1 MALDGVF
8 LRHLKEEIGTSLLG
22 TRVDRVF
29 QPNRDELIL
38 AFRGFSAAYKLLISA
53 RANSARINLTTIPV
67 ENPQQPP
74 MLCMLLRKKLQ
85 GAKLLEITQPD
96 LERALMLKFDSV
108 NELGDHVELTL
119 AVEIMGRYSN
129 IILVDEN
136 GKIIDALKRV
146 DAEMSS
152 ERLVLPGLLY
162 RLPPPQDKLSMLTCT
177 VEEIMARIDALPRD
191 MELSK
196 ALMSVLQG
204 ISPII
209 AREVENSAGLGHE
222 VYVKSMTPPQRRR
235 TEMYVTTLMETAKNV
250 SGTPHIVIDPQNKP
264 KDFAFM
270 DIRQYGNAMTVS
282 EKKSFSEMLDAFY
295 AERDQIERMRV
306 KSQDLLRLL
315 ANHADRLSRKIANQQ
330 AELSACAERDTLRI
344 KGDLLSA
351 NMYAIQKGE
360 TSVKLQNFYDENL
373 AELEIALDPALTRPG
388 RFDRRVPVELPDLKG
403 REEILKV
410 HARKIKV
417 AEDVD
422 YNKIA
427 RMASGAS
434 GAELANIVNEAA
446 LRAVRDG
453 RRFATQSD
461 LEESI
466 EVVIAGYQ
474 KKNAILT
481 DQEKWTVAYHEI
493 GHALVAALQTHS
505 APVQK
510 ITIIPRTSGAL
521 GYTMQVEEGNHY
533 LMTKEELENKIA
545 TLTGG
550 RAAEEV
556 RFGVI
561 STGASNDIEQATK
574 LARGMITRY
583 GMSEAFDMVALE
595 TVTNQY
601 LGGDAS
607 LACSAETQTQID
619 HQVVALVKKE
629 HAKAVGI
636 LTENRAKLDELAKYL
651 YEKETITGEEFMAI
665 LNRA

>member
-1 MALDGVF
+1 M
-8 LRHLKEEIGTSLLG
+8 LG

-53 RANSARINLTTIPV
+53 RANSARVNLTTIPV

-270 DIRQYGNAMTVS
+270 DIRQYGSAMTVS

-360 TSVKLQNFYDENL
+360 TSVKLQNFYEENL
-373 AELEIALDPALTRPG
+373 AELEIALDPALTPQQNAQKYYKNYRKAKTAEEKLTEQIG
-388 RFDRRVPVELPDLKG
+388 LAQTELTYIDSVFESLALAENERDLN
-403 REEILKV
+403 EI
-410 HARKIKV
+410 R
-417 AEDVD
+417 
-422 YNKIA
+422 
-427 RMASGAS
+427 
-434 GAELANIVNEAA
+434 AELAEQGYVRRRAGKKNQKQPVLSAPLKFKTSDGFTVLVGRNNRQNDKLTMKDANNNDIWFHTKNIPGSHTVLVTDGKAPTEIAMEEAA
-446 LRAVRDG
+446 VLAAQHSRAKD
-453 RRFATQSD
+453 
-461 LEESI
+461 
-466 EVVIAGYQ
+466 
-474 KKNAILT
+474 
-481 DQEKWTVAYHEI
+481 
-493 GHALVAALQTHS
+493 S
-505 APVQK
+505 AQVPVD
-510 ITIIPRTSGAL
+510 
-521 GYTMQVEEGNHY
+521 Y
-533 LMTKEELENKIA
+533 
-545 TLTGG
+545 
-550 RAAEEV
+550 
-556 RFGVI
+556 
-561 STGASNDIEQATK
+561 
-574 LARGMITRY
+574 
-583 GMSEAFDMVALE
+583 
-595 TVTNQY
+595 
-601 LGGDAS
+601 
-607 LACSAETQTQID
+607 TQIRYVSKP
-619 HQVVALVKKE
+619 QG
-629 HAKAVGI
+629 AKPGMVI
-636 LTENRAKLDELAKYL
+636 YVQYKTVYVDPTTESKAKQQS
-651 YEKETITGEEFMAI
+651 
-665 LNRA
+665 

>member
-222 VYVKSMTPPQRRR
+222 MYVKSMTPPQRRR

-270 DIRQYGNAMTVS
+270 DIRQYGSAMTVS
-282 EKKSFSEMLDAFY
+282 EKESFSEMLDAFY

-373 AELEIALDPALTRPG
+373 AELEIALDPALTPQQNAQKYYKNYRKAKTAEEKLTEQIG
-388 RFDRRVPVELPDLKG
+388 LAQTELTYIDSVFESLALAENERDLN
-403 REEILKV
+403 EI
-410 HARKIKV
+410 R
-417 AEDVD
+417 
-422 YNKIA
+422 
-427 RMASGAS
+427 
-434 GAELANIVNEAA
+434 AELAEQGYVRRRVGKKNQKQPVLSAPLKFKTSDGFTVLVGRNNRQNDKLTMKDANNNDIWFHTKNIPGSHTVLVTDGKAPTETAMEEAA
-446 LRAVRDG
+446 VLAAQHSRAKD
-453 RRFATQSD
+453 
-461 LEESI
+461 
-466 EVVIAGYQ
+466 
-474 KKNAILT
+474 
-481 DQEKWTVAYHEI
+481 
-493 GHALVAALQTHS
+493 S
-505 APVQK
+505 AQVPVD
-510 ITIIPRTSGAL
+510 
-521 GYTMQVEEGNHY
+521 Y
-533 LMTKEELENKIA
+533 
-545 TLTGG
+545 
-550 RAAEEV
+550 
-556 RFGVI
+556 
-561 STGASNDIEQATK
+561 
-574 LARGMITRY
+574 
-583 GMSEAFDMVALE
+583 
-595 TVTNQY
+595 
-601 LGGDAS
+601 
-607 LACSAETQTQID
+607 TQIRYVSKP
-619 HQVVALVKKE
+619 QG
-629 HAKAVGI
+629 AKPGMVI
-636 LTENRAKLDELAKYL
+636 YVQYKTVYVDPTTESKAKQQS
-651 YEKETITGEEFMAI
+651 
-665 LNRA
+665 

>member
-1 MALDGVF
+1 M
-8 LRHLKEEIGTSLLG
+8 LG

-53 RANSARINLTTIPV
+53 RANSARVNLTTIPV

-270 DIRQYGNAMTVS
+270 DIRQYGSAMTVS

-373 AELEIALDPALTRPG
+373 AELEIALDPALTPQQNAQKYYKNYRKAKTAEEKLTEQIG
-388 RFDRRVPVELPDLKG
+388 LAQTELTYIDSVFESLALAENERDLN
-403 REEILKV
+403 EI
-410 HARKIKV
+410 R
-417 AEDVD
+417 
-422 YNKIA
+422 
-427 RMASGAS
+427 
-434 GAELANIVNEAA
+434 AELAEQGYVHRRAGKKNQKQPALSAPLKFKTSDGFTVLVGRNNRQNDKLTMKDANNNDIWFHTKNIPGSHTVLVTDGKAPTETAMEEAA
-446 LRAVRDG
+446 VLAAQHSRAKD
-453 RRFATQSD
+453 
-461 LEESI
+461 
-466 EVVIAGYQ
+466 
-474 KKNAILT
+474 
-481 DQEKWTVAYHEI
+481 
-493 GHALVAALQTHS
+493 S
-505 APVQK
+505 AQVPVD
-510 ITIIPRTSGAL
+510 
-521 GYTMQVEEGNHY
+521 Y
-533 LMTKEELENKIA
+533 
-545 TLTGG
+545 
-550 RAAEEV
+550 
-556 RFGVI
+556 
-561 STGASNDIEQATK
+561 
-574 LARGMITRY
+574 
-583 GMSEAFDMVALE
+583 
-595 TVTNQY
+595 
-601 LGGDAS
+601 
-607 LACSAETQTQID
+607 TQIRYVSKP
-619 HQVVALVKKE
+619 QG
-629 HAKAVGI
+629 AKPGMVI
-636 LTENRAKLDELAKYL
+636 YVQYKTIYVDPTTESKAKQQS
-651 YEKETITGEEFMAI
+651 
-665 LNRA
+665 

>member
-53 RANSARINLTTIPV
+53 RANSARVNLTTIPV

-222 VYVKSMTPPQRRR
+222 VYAKSMTPPQRRR

-250 SGTPHIVIDPQNKP
+250 SGTPYIVIDPQNKP

-270 DIRQYGNAMTVS
+270 DIRQYGSAMTVS

-373 AELEIALDPALTRPG
+373 AELEIALDPALTPQQNAQKYYKNYRKAKTAEEKLTEQIG
-388 RFDRRVPVELPDLKG
+388 LAQTELTYIDSVFESLALAENERDLN
-403 REEILKV
+403 EI
-410 HARKIKV
+410 R
-417 AEDVD
+417 
-422 YNKIA
+422 
-427 RMASGAS
+427 
-434 GAELANIVNEAA
+434 AELAEQGYVRRRAGKKNQKQPALSAPLKFKTSDGFTVLVGRNNRQNDKLTMKDANNNDIWFHTKNIPGSHTVLVTDGKAPTETAMEEAA
-446 LRAVRDG
+446 VLAAQHSRAKD
-453 RRFATQSD
+453 
-461 LEESI
+461 
-466 EVVIAGYQ
+466 
-474 KKNAILT
+474 
-481 DQEKWTVAYHEI
+481 
-493 GHALVAALQTHS
+493 S
-505 APVQK
+505 AQVPVD
-510 ITIIPRTSGAL
+510 
-521 GYTMQVEEGNHY
+521 Y
-533 LMTKEELENKIA
+533 
-545 TLTGG
+545 
-550 RAAEEV
+550 
-556 RFGVI
+556 
-561 STGASNDIEQATK
+561 
-574 LARGMITRY
+574 
-583 GMSEAFDMVALE
+583 
-595 TVTNQY
+595 
-601 LGGDAS
+601 
-607 LACSAETQTQID
+607 TQIRYVSKP
-619 HQVVALVKKE
+619 QG
-629 HAKAVGI
+629 AKPGMVI
-636 LTENRAKLDELAKYL
+636 YVQYKTVYVDPTTESKAKQQS
-651 YEKETITGEEFMAI
+651 
-665 LNRA
+665 

>member
-1 MALDGVF
+1 M
-8 LRHLKEEIGTSLLG
+8 LG

-53 RANSARINLTTIPV
+53 RANSARVNLTTIPV

-129 IILVDEN
+129 IILVDED

-270 DIRQYGNAMTVS
+270 DIRQYGSAMTVS

-373 AELEIALDPALTRPG
+373 AELEIALDPALTPQQNAQKYYKNYRKAKTAEEKLTEQIG
-388 RFDRRVPVELPDLKG
+388 LAQTELTYIDSVFESLALAENERDLN
-403 REEILKV
+403 EI
-410 HARKIKV
+410 R
-417 AEDVD
+417 
-422 YNKIA
+422 
-427 RMASGAS
+427 
-434 GAELANIVNEAA
+434 AELAEQGYVRRRAGKKNQKQPALSTPLKFKTSDGFTVLVGRNNRQNDKLTMKDANNNDIWFHTKNIPGSHTVLVTDGKAPTETAMEEAA
-446 LRAVRDG
+446 VLAAQHSRAKD
-453 RRFATQSD
+453 
-461 LEESI
+461 
-466 EVVIAGYQ
+466 
-474 KKNAILT
+474 
-481 DQEKWTVAYHEI
+481 
-493 GHALVAALQTHS
+493 S
-505 APVQK
+505 AQVPVD
-510 ITIIPRTSGAL
+510 
-521 GYTMQVEEGNHY
+521 Y
-533 LMTKEELENKIA
+533 
-545 TLTGG
+545 
-550 RAAEEV
+550 
-556 RFGVI
+556 
-561 STGASNDIEQATK
+561 
-574 LARGMITRY
+574 
-583 GMSEAFDMVALE
+583 
-595 TVTNQY
+595 
-601 LGGDAS
+601 
-607 LACSAETQTQID
+607 TQIRYVSKP
-619 HQVVALVKKE
+619 QG
-629 HAKAVGI
+629 AKPGMVI
-636 LTENRAKLDELAKYL
+636 YVQYKTVYVDPTTESKAKQQS
-651 YEKETITGEEFMAI
+651 
-665 LNRA
+665 

>member
-1 MALDGVF
+1 MVYFYDI
-8 LRHLKEEIGTSLLG
+8 LKEEIGTSLLG

-53 RANSARINLTTIPV
+53 RANSARVNLTTISV

-108 NELGDHVELTL
+108 NEL
-119 AVEIMGRYSN
+119 
-129 IILVDEN
+129 

-270 DIRQYGNAMTVS
+270 DIRQYGSAMTVS

-373 AELEIALDPALTRPG
+373 AELEIALDPALTPQQNAQKYYKNYRKAKTAEEKLTEQIG
-388 RFDRRVPVELPDLKG
+388 LAQTELTYIDSVFESLALAENERDLN
-403 REEILKV
+403 EI
-410 HARKIKV
+410 R
-417 AEDVD
+417 
-422 YNKIA
+422 
-427 RMASGAS
+427 
-434 GAELANIVNEAA
+434 AELAEQGYVRRREGKKNQKQPALSAPLKFKTSDGFTVLVGRNNRQNDKLTMKDANTNDIWFHTKNIPGSHTVLVTDGKAPTETAMEEAA
-446 LRAVRDG
+446 VLAAQHSRAKD
-453 RRFATQSD
+453 
-461 LEESI
+461 
-466 EVVIAGYQ
+466 
-474 KKNAILT
+474 
-481 DQEKWTVAYHEI
+481 
-493 GHALVAALQTHS
+493 S
-505 APVQK
+505 AQVPVD
-510 ITIIPRTSGAL
+510 
-521 GYTMQVEEGNHY
+521 Y
-533 LMTKEELENKIA
+533 
-545 TLTGG
+545 
-550 RAAEEV
+550 
-556 RFGVI
+556 
-561 STGASNDIEQATK
+561 
-574 LARGMITRY
+574 
-583 GMSEAFDMVALE
+583 
-595 TVTNQY
+595 
-601 LGGDAS
+601 
-607 LACSAETQTQID
+607 TQIRYVSKP
-619 HQVVALVKKE
+619 QG
-629 HAKAVGI
+629 AKPGMVI
-636 LTENRAKLDELAKYL
+636 YVQYKTVYVDPTTESKAKQQS
-651 YEKETITGEEFMAI
+651 
-665 LNRA
+665 

>member
-270 DIRQYGNAMTVS
+270 DIRQYGSAMTVS
-282 EKKSFSEMLDAFY
+282 EKESFSEMLDAFY

-373 AELEIALDPALTRPG
+373 AELEIALDPALTPQQNAQKYYKNYRKAKTAEEKLTEQIG
-388 RFDRRVPVELPDLKG
+388 LAQTELTYIDSVFESLALAENERDLN
-403 REEILKV
+403 EI
-410 HARKIKV
+410 R
-417 AEDVD
+417 
-422 YNKIA
+422 
-427 RMASGAS
+427 
-434 GAELANIVNEAA
+434 AELAEQGYVRRRAGKKNQKQPVLSAPLKFKTSDGFTVLVGRNNRQNDKLTMKDANNNDIWFHTKNIPGSHTVLVTDGKAPTETAMEEAA
-446 LRAVRDG
+446 VLAAQHSRAKD
-453 RRFATQSD
+453 
-461 LEESI
+461 
-466 EVVIAGYQ
+466 
-474 KKNAILT
+474 
-481 DQEKWTVAYHEI
+481 
-493 GHALVAALQTHS
+493 S
-505 APVQK
+505 AQVPVD
-510 ITIIPRTSGAL
+510 
-521 GYTMQVEEGNHY
+521 Y
-533 LMTKEELENKIA
+533 
-545 TLTGG
+545 
-550 RAAEEV
+550 
-556 RFGVI
+556 
-561 STGASNDIEQATK
+561 
-574 LARGMITRY
+574 
-583 GMSEAFDMVALE
+583 
-595 TVTNQY
+595 
-601 LGGDAS
+601 
-607 LACSAETQTQID
+607 TQIRYVSKP
-619 HQVVALVKKE
+619 QG
-629 HAKAVGI
+629 AKPGMVI
-636 LTENRAKLDELAKYL
+636 YVQYKTVYVDPTTESKAKQQS
-651 YEKETITGEEFMAI
+651 
-665 LNRA
+665 

>member
-1 MALDGVF
+1 M
-8 LRHLKEEIGTSLLG
+8 LG

-53 RANSARINLTTIPV
+53 RANSARVNLTTIPV
-67 ENPQQPP
+67 ENPQRPP

-235 TEMYVTTLMETAKNV
+235 TEMYVATLMETAKNV

-270 DIRQYGNAMTVS
+270 DIRQYGSAMTVS

-373 AELEIALDPALTRPG
+373 AELEIALDPALTPQQNAQKYYKNYRKAKTAEEKLTEQIG
-388 RFDRRVPVELPDLKG
+388 LAQTELTYIDSVFESLALAENERDLN
-403 REEILKV
+403 EI
-410 HARKIKV
+410 R
-417 AEDVD
+417 
-422 YNKIA
+422 
-427 RMASGAS
+427 
-434 GAELANIVNEAA
+434 AELAEQGYVRRREGKKNQKQPALSAPLKFKTSDGFTVLVGRNNRQNDKLTMKDANNNDIWFHTKNIPGSHTVLVTDGKAPTETAMEEAA
-446 LRAVRDG
+446 VLAAQHSRAKD
-453 RRFATQSD
+453 
-461 LEESI
+461 
-466 EVVIAGYQ
+466 
-474 KKNAILT
+474 
-481 DQEKWTVAYHEI
+481 
-493 GHALVAALQTHS
+493 S
-505 APVQK
+505 AQVPVD
-510 ITIIPRTSGAL
+510 
-521 GYTMQVEEGNHY
+521 Y
-533 LMTKEELENKIA
+533 
-545 TLTGG
+545 
-550 RAAEEV
+550 
-556 RFGVI
+556 
-561 STGASNDIEQATK
+561 
-574 LARGMITRY
+574 
-583 GMSEAFDMVALE
+583 
-595 TVTNQY
+595 
-601 LGGDAS
+601 
-607 LACSAETQTQID
+607 TQIRYVSKP
-619 HQVVALVKKE
+619 QG
-629 HAKAVGI
+629 AKPGMVI
-636 LTENRAKLDELAKYL
+636 YVQYKTVYVDPTTESKAKQQS
-651 YEKETITGEEFMAI
+651 
-665 LNRA
+665 

>member
-270 DIRQYGNAMTVS
+270 GIRQYGNAMTVS

-373 AELEIALDPALTRPG
+373 AELEIALDPALTPQQNAQKYYKNYRKAKTAEEKLTEQIG
-388 RFDRRVPVELPDLKG
+388 LAQTELTYIDSVFESLALAENERDLN
-403 REEILKV
+403 EI
-410 HARKIKV
+410 R
-417 AEDVD
+417 
-422 YNKIA
+422 
-427 RMASGAS
+427 
-434 GAELANIVNEAA
+434 AELAEQGYVRRKAGKKNQKQPALSAPLKFKTSDGFTVLVGRNNRQNDKLTMKDANNNDIWFHTKNIPGSHTVLVTDGKAPTETAMEEAA
-446 LRAVRDG
+446 VLAAQHSRAKD
-453 RRFATQSD
+453 
-461 LEESI
+461 
-466 EVVIAGYQ
+466 
-474 KKNAILT
+474 
-481 DQEKWTVAYHEI
+481 
-493 GHALVAALQTHS
+493 S
-505 APVQK
+505 AQVPVD
-510 ITIIPRTSGAL
+510 
-521 GYTMQVEEGNHY
+521 Y
-533 LMTKEELENKIA
+533 
-545 TLTGG
+545 
-550 RAAEEV
+550 
-556 RFGVI
+556 
-561 STGASNDIEQATK
+561 
-574 LARGMITRY
+574 
-583 GMSEAFDMVALE
+583 
-595 TVTNQY
+595 
-601 LGGDAS
+601 
-607 LACSAETQTQID
+607 TQIRYVSKP
-619 HQVVALVKKE
+619 QG
-629 HAKAVGI
+629 AKPGMVI
-636 LTENRAKLDELAKYL
+636 YVQYKTVYVDPTTESKAKQQS
-651 YEKETITGEEFMAI
+651 
-665 LNRA
+665 

>member
-295 AERDQIERMRV
+295 AERD
-306 KSQDLLRLL
+306 
-315 ANHADRLSRKIANQQ
+315 
-330 AELSACAERDTLRI
+330 TLRI

-373 AELEIALDPALTRPG
+373 AELEIALDPALTPQQNAQKYYKNYRKAKTAEEKLTEQIG
-388 RFDRRVPVELPDLKG
+388 LAQTELTYIDSVFESLALAENERDLN
-403 REEILKV
+403 EI
-410 HARKIKV
+410 R
-417 AEDVD
+417 
-422 YNKIA
+422 
-427 RMASGAS
+427 
-434 GAELANIVNEAA
+434 AELAEQGYVRRKAGKKNQKQPALSAPLKFKTSDGFTVLVGRNNRQNDKLTMKDANNNDIWFHTKNIPGSHTVLVTDGKAPTETAMEEAA
-446 LRAVRDG
+446 VLAAQHSRAKD
-453 RRFATQSD
+453 
-461 LEESI
+461 
-466 EVVIAGYQ
+466 
-474 KKNAILT
+474 
-481 DQEKWTVAYHEI
+481 
-493 GHALVAALQTHS
+493 S
-505 APVQK
+505 AQVPVD
-510 ITIIPRTSGAL
+510 
-521 GYTMQVEEGNHY
+521 Y
-533 LMTKEELENKIA
+533 
-545 TLTGG
+545 
-550 RAAEEV
+550 
-556 RFGVI
+556 
-561 STGASNDIEQATK
+561 
-574 LARGMITRY
+574 
-583 GMSEAFDMVALE
+583 
-595 TVTNQY
+595 
-601 LGGDAS
+601 
-607 LACSAETQTQID
+607 TQIRYVSKP
-619 HQVVALVKKE
+619 QG
-629 HAKAVGI
+629 AKPGMVI
-636 LTENRAKLDELAKYL
+636 YVQYKTVYVDPTTESKAKQQS
-651 YEKETITGEEFMAI
+651 
-665 LNRA
+665 

>member
-1 MALDGVF
+1 M
-8 LRHLKEEIGTSLLG
+8 LG

-53 RANSARINLTTIPV
+53 RANSARVNLTTIPV

-270 DIRQYGNAMTVS
+270 DIRQYGSAMTVS

-315 ANHADRLSRKIANQQ
+315 ANHADRLGRKIANQQ

-373 AELEIALDPALTRPG
+373 AELEIALDPALTPQQNAQKYYKNYRKAKTAEEKLTEQIG
-388 RFDRRVPVELPDLKG
+388 LAQTELTYIDSVFESLALAENERDLN
-403 REEILKV
+403 EI
-410 HARKIKV
+410 R
-417 AEDVD
+417 
-422 YNKIA
+422 
-427 RMASGAS
+427 
-434 GAELANIVNEAA
+434 AELAEQGYVRRRAGKKNQKQPVLSAPLKFKTSDGFTVLVGRNNRQNDKLTMKDANNNDIWFHTKNIPGSHTVLVTDSKAPTETAMEEAA
-446 LRAVRDG
+446 VLAAQHSRAKD
-453 RRFATQSD
+453 
-461 LEESI
+461 
-466 EVVIAGYQ
+466 
-474 KKNAILT
+474 
-481 DQEKWTVAYHEI
+481 
-493 GHALVAALQTHS
+493 S
-505 APVQK
+505 AQVPVD
-510 ITIIPRTSGAL
+510 
-521 GYTMQVEEGNHY
+521 Y
-533 LMTKEELENKIA
+533 
-545 TLTGG
+545 
-550 RAAEEV
+550 
-556 RFGVI
+556 
-561 STGASNDIEQATK
+561 
-574 LARGMITRY
+574 
-583 GMSEAFDMVALE
+583 
-595 TVTNQY
+595 
-601 LGGDAS
+601 
-607 LACSAETQTQID
+607 TQIRYVSKP
-619 HQVVALVKKE
+619 QG
-629 HAKAVGI
+629 AKPGMVI
-636 LTENRAKLDELAKYL
+636 YVQYKTVYVDPTTESKAKQQS
-651 YEKETITGEEFMAI
+651 
-665 LNRA
+665 

>member
-1 MALDGVF
+1 M
-8 LRHLKEEIGTSLLG
+8 LG

-270 DIRQYGNAMTVS
+270 DIRQYGSAMTVS

-373 AELEIALDPALTRPG
+373 AELEIALDPALTPQQNAQ
-388 RFDRRVPVELPDLKG
+388 KYY
-403 REEILKV
+403 KNY
-410 HARKIKV
+410 RKAK
-417 AEDVD
+417 
-422 YNKIA
+422 
-427 RMASGAS
+427 
-434 GAELANIVNEAA
+434 
-446 LRAVRDG
+446 
-453 RRFATQSD
+453 T
-461 LEESI
+461 
-466 EVVIAGYQ
+466 
-474 KKNAILT
+474 
-481 DQEKWTVAYHEI
+481 
-493 GHALVAALQTHS
+493 
-505 APVQK
+505 
-510 ITIIPRTSGAL
+510 
-521 GYTMQVEEGNHY
+521 
-533 LMTKEELENKIA
+533 
-545 TLTGG
+545 
-550 RAAEEV
+550 AEE
-556 RFGVI
+556 
-561 STGASNDIEQATK
+561 K
-574 LARGMITRY
+574 
-583 GMSEAFDMVALE
+583 
-595 TVTNQY
+595 
-601 LGGDAS
+601 
-607 LACSAETQTQID
+607 
-619 HQVVALVKKE
+619 
-629 HAKAVGI
+629 
-636 LTENRAKLDELAKYL
+636 LTEQIGLAQTELTYIRQRVRIACPRRKR
-651 YEKETITGEEFMAI
+651 T
-665 LNRA
+665 

>member
-270 DIRQYGNAMTVS
+270 DIRQYGSAMTVS

-373 AELEIALDPALTRPG
+373 AELEIALDPALTPQQNAQKYYKNYRKAKTAEEKLTEQIG
-388 RFDRRVPVELPDLKG
+388 LAQTELTYIDSVFESLALAENERDLN
-403 REEILKV
+403 EI
-410 HARKIKV
+410 R
-417 AEDVD
+417 
-422 YNKIA
+422 
-427 RMASGAS
+427 
-434 GAELANIVNEAA
+434 AELAEQGYVRRRAGKKNQKQPALSVPLKFKTSDGFTVLVGRNNRQNDKLTMKDANNNDIWFHTKNIPGSHTVLVTDGKAPTETAMEEAA
-446 LRAVRDG
+446 VLAAQHSRAKD
-453 RRFATQSD
+453 
-461 LEESI
+461 
-466 EVVIAGYQ
+466 
-474 KKNAILT
+474 
-481 DQEKWTVAYHEI
+481 
-493 GHALVAALQTHS
+493 S
-505 APVQK
+505 AQVPVD
-510 ITIIPRTSGAL
+510 
-521 GYTMQVEEGNHY
+521 Y
-533 LMTKEELENKIA
+533 
-545 TLTGG
+545 
-550 RAAEEV
+550 
-556 RFGVI
+556 
-561 STGASNDIEQATK
+561 
-574 LARGMITRY
+574 
-583 GMSEAFDMVALE
+583 
-595 TVTNQY
+595 
-601 LGGDAS
+601 
-607 LACSAETQTQID
+607 TQIRYVSKP
-619 HQVVALVKKE
+619 QG
-629 HAKAVGI
+629 AKPGMVI
-636 LTENRAKLDELAKYL
+636 YVQYKTVYVDPTTESKAKQQS
-651 YEKETITGEEFMAI
+651 
-665 LNRA
+665 

>member
-1 MALDGVF
+1 M
-8 LRHLKEEIGTSLLG
+8 LG

-204 ISPII
+204 ISLII

-373 AELEIALDPALTRPG
+373 AELEIALDPALTPQQNAQKYYKNYRKAKTAEEKLTEQIG
-388 RFDRRVPVELPDLKG
+388 LAQTELTYIDSVFESLALAENERDLN
-403 REEILKV
+403 EI
-410 HARKIKV
+410 R
-417 AEDVD
+417 
-422 YNKIA
+422 
-427 RMASGAS
+427 
-434 GAELANIVNEAA
+434 AELAEQGYVRRKAGKKNQKQPALSAPLKFKTSDGFTVLVGRNNRQNDKLTMKDANNNDIWFHTKNIPGSHTVLVTDGKAPTETAMEEAA
-446 LRAVRDG
+446 VLAAQHSRAKD
-453 RRFATQSD
+453 
-461 LEESI
+461 
-466 EVVIAGYQ
+466 
-474 KKNAILT
+474 
-481 DQEKWTVAYHEI
+481 
-493 GHALVAALQTHS
+493 S
-505 APVQK
+505 AQVPVD
-510 ITIIPRTSGAL
+510 
-521 GYTMQVEEGNHY
+521 Y
-533 LMTKEELENKIA
+533 
-545 TLTGG
+545 
-550 RAAEEV
+550 
-556 RFGVI
+556 
-561 STGASNDIEQATK
+561 
-574 LARGMITRY
+574 
-583 GMSEAFDMVALE
+583 
-595 TVTNQY
+595 
-601 LGGDAS
+601 
-607 LACSAETQTQID
+607 TQIRYVSKP
-619 HQVVALVKKE
+619 QG
-629 HAKAVGI
+629 AKPGMVI
-636 LTENRAKLDELAKYL
+636 YVQYKTVYVDPTTESKAKQQS
-651 YEKETITGEEFMAI
+651 
-665 LNRA
+665 

>member
-1 MALDGVF
+1 M
-8 LRHLKEEIGTSLLG
+8 LG

-53 RANSARINLTTIPV
+53 RANSARVNLTTIPV

-177 VEEIMARIDALPRD
+177 VEEIMTRIDALPRD

-270 DIRQYGNAMTVS
+270 DIRQYGSAMTVS
-282 EKKSFSEMLDAFY
+282 EKESFSEMLDAFY

-373 AELEIALDPALTRPG
+373 AELEIALDPALTPQQNAQKYYKNYRKAKTAEEKLTEQIG
-388 RFDRRVPVELPDLKG
+388 LAQTELTYIDSVFESLALAENERDLN
-403 REEILKV
+403 EI
-410 HARKIKV
+410 R
-417 AEDVD
+417 
-422 YNKIA
+422 
-427 RMASGAS
+427 
-434 GAELANIVNEAA
+434 AELAEQGYVRRRVGKKNQKQPVLSAPLKFKTSDGFTVLVGRNNRQNDKLTMKDANNNDIWFHTKNIPGSHTVLVTDGKAPTETAMEEAA
-446 LRAVRDG
+446 VLAAQHSRAKD
-453 RRFATQSD
+453 
-461 LEESI
+461 
-466 EVVIAGYQ
+466 
-474 KKNAILT
+474 
-481 DQEKWTVAYHEI
+481 
-493 GHALVAALQTHS
+493 S
-505 APVQK
+505 AQVPVD
-510 ITIIPRTSGAL
+510 
-521 GYTMQVEEGNHY
+521 Y
-533 LMTKEELENKIA
+533 
-545 TLTGG
+545 
-550 RAAEEV
+550 
-556 RFGVI
+556 
-561 STGASNDIEQATK
+561 
-574 LARGMITRY
+574 
-583 GMSEAFDMVALE
+583 
-595 TVTNQY
+595 
-601 LGGDAS
+601 
-607 LACSAETQTQID
+607 TQIRYVSKP
-619 HQVVALVKKE
+619 QG
-629 HAKAVGI
+629 AKPGMVI
-636 LTENRAKLDELAKYL
+636 YVQYKTVYVDPTTESKAKQQS
-651 YEKETITGEEFMAI
+651 
-665 LNRA
+665 

>member
-1 MALDGVF
+1 M
-8 LRHLKEEIGTSLLG
+8 LG

-53 RANSARINLTTIPV
+53 RANSARVNLTTIPV

-136 GKIIDALKRV
+136 GKISDALKRV

-209 AREVENSAGLGHE
+209 AREIENSAGLGHE

-270 DIRQYGNAMTVS
+270 DIRQYGSAMTVS

-373 AELEIALDPALTRPG
+373 AELEIALDPALTPQQNAQKYYKNYRKAKTAEEKLTEQIG
-388 RFDRRVPVELPDLKG
+388 LAQTELTYIDSVFESLALAENERDLN
-403 REEILKV
+403 EI
-410 HARKIKV
+410 R
-417 AEDVD
+417 
-422 YNKIA
+422 
-427 RMASGAS
+427 
-434 GAELANIVNEAA
+434 AELAEQGYVRLRAGKKNQKQPALSAPLKFKTSDGFTVLVGRNNRQNDKLTMKDANNNDIWFHTKNIPGSHTVLVTDGKAPTETAMEEAA
-446 LRAVRDG
+446 VLAAQHSRAKD
-453 RRFATQSD
+453 
-461 LEESI
+461 
-466 EVVIAGYQ
+466 
-474 KKNAILT
+474 
-481 DQEKWTVAYHEI
+481 
-493 GHALVAALQTHS
+493 S
-505 APVQK
+505 AQVPVD
-510 ITIIPRTSGAL
+510 
-521 GYTMQVEEGNHY
+521 Y
-533 LMTKEELENKIA
+533 
-545 TLTGG
+545 
-550 RAAEEV
+550 
-556 RFGVI
+556 
-561 STGASNDIEQATK
+561 
-574 LARGMITRY
+574 
-583 GMSEAFDMVALE
+583 
-595 TVTNQY
+595 
-601 LGGDAS
+601 
-607 LACSAETQTQID
+607 TQIRYVSKP
-619 HQVVALVKKE
+619 QG
-629 HAKAVGI
+629 AKPGMVI
-636 LTENRAKLDELAKYL
+636 YVQYKTVYVDPTTESKAKQQS
-651 YEKETITGEEFMAI
+651 
-665 LNRA
+665 

>member
-53 RANSARINLTTIPV
+53 RANSARVNLTTIPV

-177 VEEIMARIDALPRD
+177 VEEIMTRIDALPRD

-209 AREVENSAGLGHE
+209 AREIENSAGLGHE

-235 TEMYVTTLMETAKNV
+235 TEMYVATLMETAKNV

-270 DIRQYGNAMTVS
+270 DIRQYGSAMTVS

-373 AELEIALDPALTRPG
+373 AELEIALDPALTPQQNAQKYYKNYRKAKTAEEKLTEQIG
-388 RFDRRVPVELPDLKG
+388 LAQTELTYIDSVFESLALAENERDLN
-403 REEILKV
+403 EI
-410 HARKIKV
+410 R
-417 AEDVD
+417 
-422 YNKIA
+422 
-427 RMASGAS
+427 
-434 GAELANIVNEAA
+434 AELAEQGYVRRRVGKKNQKQPVLSAPLKFKTSDGFTVLVGRNNRQNDKLTMKDANNNDIWFHTKNIPGSHTVLVTDGKAPTETAMEEAA
-446 LRAVRDG
+446 VLAAQHSRAKD
-453 RRFATQSD
+453 
-461 LEESI
+461 
-466 EVVIAGYQ
+466 
-474 KKNAILT
+474 
-481 DQEKWTVAYHEI
+481 
-493 GHALVAALQTHS
+493 S
-505 APVQK
+505 AQVPVD
-510 ITIIPRTSGAL
+510 
-521 GYTMQVEEGNHY
+521 Y
-533 LMTKEELENKIA
+533 
-545 TLTGG
+545 
-550 RAAEEV
+550 
-556 RFGVI
+556 
-561 STGASNDIEQATK
+561 
-574 LARGMITRY
+574 
-583 GMSEAFDMVALE
+583 
-595 TVTNQY
+595 
-601 LGGDAS
+601 
-607 LACSAETQTQID
+607 TQIRYVSKP
-619 HQVVALVKKE
+619 QG
-629 HAKAVGI
+629 AKPGMVI
-636 LTENRAKLDELAKYL
+636 YVQYKTVYVDPTTESKAKQQS
-651 YEKETITGEEFMAI
+651 
-665 LNRA
+665 

>member
-1 MALDGVF
+1 M
-8 LRHLKEEIGTSLLG
+8 LG

-53 RANSARINLTTIPV
+53 RANSARVNLTTIPV

-196 ALMSVLQG
+196 ALMSALQG

-250 SGTPHIVIDPQNKP
+250 SGTPHIVIDPRNKP

-388 RFDRRVPVELPDLKG
+388 RFDRRVPVELPDLAG
-403 REEILKV
+403 REAILRV
-410 HARKIKV
+410 HAKKIKV
-417 AEDVD
+417 APDVD
-422 YNKIA
+422 LAKIA

-453 RRFATQSD
+453 RASATQAD

-474 KKNAILT
+474 KKNSILT
-481 DQEKWTVAYHEI
+481 TREKLIVSYHEI
-493 GHALVAALQTHS
+493 GHALVAAKQTNS

-521 GYTMQVEEGNHY
+521 GYTMQVEDGNHY
-533 LMTKEELENKIA
+533 LMSREEIENKIA
-545 TLTGG
+545 TFTGG

-556 RFGVI
+556 VFHSVT
-561 STGASNDIEQATK
+561 TGASNDIEQATK
-574 LARGMITRY
+574 LARAMITRY
-583 GMSEAFDMVALE
+583 GMSDNFDMVALE

-607 LACSAETQTQID
+607 LACSAETQAEID
-619 HQVVALVKKE
+619 RQVVDLVKKQ
-629 HAKAVGI
+629 HAKAVRI
-636 LTENRAKLDELAKYL
+636 LQENRPKLDELAKFL
-651 YEKETITGEEFMAI
+651 YEKETITGEEFMDI
-665 LNRA
+665 LNQ

>member
-1 MALDGVF
+1 M
-8 LRHLKEEIGTSLLG
+8 LG

-222 VYVKSMTPPQRRR
+222 VYVKSMTPPQRCR

-270 DIRQYGNAMTVS
+270 DIRQYGSAMTVS

-373 AELEIALDPALTRPG
+373 AELEIALDPALTPQQNAQKYYKNYRKAKTAEEKLTEQIG
-388 RFDRRVPVELPDLKG
+388 LAQTELTYIDSVFESLALAENERDLN
-403 REEILKV
+403 EI
-410 HARKIKV
+410 R
-417 AEDVD
+417 
-422 YNKIA
+422 
-427 RMASGAS
+427 
-434 GAELANIVNEAA
+434 AELAEQGYVRLRAGKKNQKQPALSAPLKFKTSDGFTVLVGRNNRQNDKLTMKDANNNDIWFHTKNIPGSHTVLVTDGKAPTETAMEEAA
-446 LRAVRDG
+446 VLAAQHSRAKD
-453 RRFATQSD
+453 
-461 LEESI
+461 
-466 EVVIAGYQ
+466 
-474 KKNAILT
+474 
-481 DQEKWTVAYHEI
+481 
-493 GHALVAALQTHS
+493 S
-505 APVQK
+505 AQVPVD
-510 ITIIPRTSGAL
+510 
-521 GYTMQVEEGNHY
+521 Y
-533 LMTKEELENKIA
+533 
-545 TLTGG
+545 
-550 RAAEEV
+550 
-556 RFGVI
+556 
-561 STGASNDIEQATK
+561 
-574 LARGMITRY
+574 
-583 GMSEAFDMVALE
+583 
-595 TVTNQY
+595 
-601 LGGDAS
+601 
-607 LACSAETQTQID
+607 TQIRYVSKP
-619 HQVVALVKKE
+619 QG
-629 HAKAVGI
+629 AKPGMVI
-636 LTENRAKLDELAKYL
+636 YVQYKTVYVDPTTESKAKQQS
-651 YEKETITGEEFMAI
+651 
-665 LNRA
+665 

>member
-22 TRVDRVF
+22 MRVDRVF

-53 RANSARINLTTIPV
+53 RANSARVNLTTIPV

-222 VYVKSMTPPQRRR
+222 MYVKSMTPPQRRR

-270 DIRQYGNAMTVS
+270 DIRQYGSAMTVS
-282 EKKSFSEMLDAFY
+282 EKESFSEMLDAFY

-373 AELEIALDPALTRPG
+373 AELEIALDPALTPQQNAQKYYKNYRKAKTAEEKLTEQIG
-388 RFDRRVPVELPDLKG
+388 LAQTELTYIDSVFESLALAENERDLN
-403 REEILKV
+403 EI
-410 HARKIKV
+410 R
-417 AEDVD
+417 
-422 YNKIA
+422 
-427 RMASGAS
+427 
-434 GAELANIVNEAA
+434 AELAEQGYVRRKAGKKNQKQPALSEPLKFKTSDGFTVLIGRNNRQNDKLTMKDANNNDIWFHTKNIPGSHTVLVTDGKAPTETAMEEAA
-446 LRAVRDG
+446 VLAAQHSRAKD
-453 RRFATQSD
+453 
-461 LEESI
+461 
-466 EVVIAGYQ
+466 
-474 KKNAILT
+474 
-481 DQEKWTVAYHEI
+481 
-493 GHALVAALQTHS
+493 S
-505 APVQK
+505 AQVPVD
-510 ITIIPRTSGAL
+510 
-521 GYTMQVEEGNHY
+521 Y
-533 LMTKEELENKIA
+533 
-545 TLTGG
+545 
-550 RAAEEV
+550 
-556 RFGVI
+556 
-561 STGASNDIEQATK
+561 
-574 LARGMITRY
+574 
-583 GMSEAFDMVALE
+583 
-595 TVTNQY
+595 
-601 LGGDAS
+601 
-607 LACSAETQTQID
+607 TQIRYVSKP
-619 HQVVALVKKE
+619 QG
-629 HAKAVGI
+629 AKPGMVI
-636 LTENRAKLDELAKYL
+636 YVQYKTVYVDPTTESKAKQQS
-651 YEKETITGEEFMAI
+651 
-665 LNRA
+665 

>member
-373 AELEIALDPALTRPG
+373 AELEIALDPALTPQQNAQKYYKNYRKAKTAEEKLTEQIG
-388 RFDRRVPVELPDLKG
+388 LAQTELTYIDSVFESLALAENERDLN
-403 REEILKV
+403 EI
-410 HARKIKV
+410 R
-417 AEDVD
+417 
-422 YNKIA
+422 
-427 RMASGAS
+427 
-434 GAELANIVNEAA
+434 AELAEQGYVRRKAGKKNQTQPALSAPLKFKTSDGFTVLVGRNNRQNDKLTMKDANNNDIWFHTKNIPGSHTVLVTDGKAPTETAMEEAA
-446 LRAVRDG
+446 VLAAQHSRAKD
-453 RRFATQSD
+453 
-461 LEESI
+461 
-466 EVVIAGYQ
+466 
-474 KKNAILT
+474 
-481 DQEKWTVAYHEI
+481 
-493 GHALVAALQTHS
+493 S
-505 APVQK
+505 AQVPVD
-510 ITIIPRTSGAL
+510 
-521 GYTMQVEEGNHY
+521 Y
-533 LMTKEELENKIA
+533 
-545 TLTGG
+545 
-550 RAAEEV
+550 
-556 RFGVI
+556 
-561 STGASNDIEQATK
+561 
-574 LARGMITRY
+574 
-583 GMSEAFDMVALE
+583 
-595 TVTNQY
+595 
-601 LGGDAS
+601 
-607 LACSAETQTQID
+607 TQIRYVSKP
-619 HQVVALVKKE
+619 QG
-629 HAKAVGI
+629 AKPGMVI
-636 LTENRAKLDELAKYL
+636 YVQYKTVYVDPTTESKAKQQS
-651 YEKETITGEEFMAI
+651 
-665 LNRA
+665 

>member
-53 RANSARINLTTIPV
+53 RANSARVNLTTIPV

-270 DIRQYGNAMTVS
+270 DIRQYGSAMAVS

-360 TSVKLQNFYDENL
+360 TSVKLENFYDENL
-373 AELEIALDPALTRPG
+373 AELEIALDPALTPQQNAQKYYKSYRKAKTAEEKGYVRRRAGKKNQKQPALSAPLKFKTSDGFTVLVGRNNRQNDKLTMKDANNNDIWFHTKNIPG
-388 RFDRRVPVELPDLKG
+388 SHTVLVTDGKAPTETAMEEAAVLAAQHSRAKDSAQVPV
-403 REEILKV
+403 
-410 HARKIKV
+410 
-417 AEDVD
+417 D
-422 YNKIA
+422 Y
-427 RMASGAS
+427 
-434 GAELANIVNEAA
+434 
-446 LRAVRDG
+446 
-453 RRFATQSD
+453 
-461 LEESI
+461 
-466 EVVIAGYQ
+466 
-474 KKNAILT
+474 
-481 DQEKWTVAYHEI
+481 
-493 GHALVAALQTHS
+493 
-505 APVQK
+505 
-510 ITIIPRTSGAL
+510 
-521 GYTMQVEEGNHY
+521 
-533 LMTKEELENKIA
+533 
-545 TLTGG
+545 
-550 RAAEEV
+550 
-556 RFGVI
+556 
-561 STGASNDIEQATK
+561 
-574 LARGMITRY
+574 
-583 GMSEAFDMVALE
+583 
-595 TVTNQY
+595 
-601 LGGDAS
+601 
-607 LACSAETQTQID
+607 TQIRYVSKP
-619 HQVVALVKKE
+619 QG
-629 HAKAVGI
+629 AKPGMVIYVQYKTVYVDPTA
-636 LTENRAKLDELAKYL
+636 ESKAKQQS
-651 YEKETITGEEFMAI
+651 
-665 LNRA
+665 

>member
-8 LRHLKEEIGTSLLG
+8 LRHLKEEIGKSLLG

-270 DIRQYGNAMTVS
+270 DIRQYGSAMTVS

-373 AELEIALDPALTRPG
+373 AELEIALDPALTPQQNAQKYYKNYRKAKTAEEKLTEQIG
-388 RFDRRVPVELPDLKG
+388 LAQTELTYIDSVFESLALAENERDLN
-403 REEILKV
+403 EI
-410 HARKIKV
+410 R
-417 AEDVD
+417 
-422 YNKIA
+422 
-427 RMASGAS
+427 
-434 GAELANIVNEAA
+434 AELAEQGYVRRRADKKNQKQPALSAPLKFKTSDGFTVLVGRNNRQNDKLTMKDANNNDIWFHTKNIPGSHTVLVTDGKAPTETAMEEAA
-446 LRAVRDG
+446 VLAAQHSRAKD
-453 RRFATQSD
+453 
-461 LEESI
+461 
-466 EVVIAGYQ
+466 
-474 KKNAILT
+474 
-481 DQEKWTVAYHEI
+481 
-493 GHALVAALQTHS
+493 S
-505 APVQK
+505 AQVPVD
-510 ITIIPRTSGAL
+510 
-521 GYTMQVEEGNHY
+521 Y
-533 LMTKEELENKIA
+533 
-545 TLTGG
+545 
-550 RAAEEV
+550 
-556 RFGVI
+556 
-561 STGASNDIEQATK
+561 
-574 LARGMITRY
+574 
-583 GMSEAFDMVALE
+583 
-595 TVTNQY
+595 
-601 LGGDAS
+601 
-607 LACSAETQTQID
+607 TQIRYVSKP
-619 HQVVALVKKE
+619 QG
-629 HAKAVGI
+629 AKPGMVI
-636 LTENRAKLDELAKYL
+636 YVQYKTVYVDPTTESKAKQQS
-651 YEKETITGEEFMAI
+651 
-665 LNRA
+665 